1 MASQSTNELTVIF
14 LQGDMGRFRLFL
26 EKDGQP
32 YDTFEVVPSL
42 VINEATV
49 LLRVLNADALD
60 YETTQT
66 LTFQV
71 G

>member
-1 MASQSTNELTVIF
+1 
-14 LQGDMGRFRLFL
+14 MGRFRLFL